1 MQNID
6 FDFFKNI
13 CYSDYS
19 DNFSQEEHKSIISFV
34 INNQDNKNLC
44 TYDKYIYGY
53 LEYYFFSI
61 SDFNDVEWFHTFT
74 AQLLDSLPSI
84 NHYNLYFV
92 IEKLICTDKD
102 LFIRLLSKTKSFYFF
117 QNSFDN
123 FSYSEKE
130 KEHILSFFG
139 FTDNLICE
147 YCYDSSYGLYR
158 DIFDIFGIIPSI
170 LILSTNSSP
179 KQRPFKFLVKQFN
192 NFSIEIQAAI
202 CINSFFKTNKSTYK
216 HFFKLLPE
224 QNNNVIRF
232 LQSKEKN
239 EKENDFLNLSI
250 PIAEEINNSINI
262 QNF

>member
-6 FDFFKNI
+6 FDFFKDMN
-13 CYSDYS
+13 YLNYR
-19 DNFSQEEHKSIISFV
+19 DNFSVEEHKSIISFL
-34 INNQDNKNLC
+34 INNQDNNEIC
-44 TYDKYIYGY
+44 SYDRYIYEY
-53 LEYYFFSI
+53 LEYYFFNV
-61 SDFNDVEWFHTFT
+61 SDFTEVEWFHIFT
-74 AQLLDSLPSI
+74 IQLIDSLPSI
-84 NHYNLYFV
+84 NLYNLNFI

-123 FSYSEKE
+123 FSYSENE

-179 KQRPFKFLVKQFN
+179 KQRPFKFLVKHFN
-192 NFSIEIQAAI
+192 NFSIEIQTAI

-216 HFFKLLPE
+216 EFFKLLPE
-224 QNNNVIRF
+224 SNNNVIYY
-232 LQSKEKN
+232 LKN
-239 EKENDFLNLSI
+239 KQKDEKENDFLNFSI
-250 PIAEEINNSINI
+250 PIAEEINNTLNI